1 MKTLYLDCSMGAS
14 GDMLTAALLELL
26 PDPDA
31 FIEQLNSIGIPHV
44 VYKKSSVQK
53 WQKNP
58 GILSR
63 AINFISVYETGSP
76 HFFTAFS
83 GNKKSC

>member
-14 GDMLTAALLELL
+14 GNMLTAALLELL

-44 VYKKSSVQK
+44 VYKKAVYRNAAS
-53 WQKNP
+53 P
-58 GILSR
+58 GR
-63 AINFISVYETGSP
+63 ISPSWR
-76 HFFTAFS
+76 TALM
-83 GNKKSC
+83 NLN